1 MNASVTLYK
10 GKERKE
16 GIHAVDVDGWL
27 KEGWK
32 LEADPTERGVNEELV
47 KDVLP
52 LTQAVAPK
60 SEKKALKL
68 EKDVTAN
75 DR

>member
-1 MNASVTLYK
+1 MKAVVTLYK
-10 GKERKE
+10 GKETRE
-16 GIHAVDVDGWL
+16 IHAVDVDAWL

-32 LEADPTERGVNEELV
+32 LEADLTERGINEELV

-52 LTQAVAPK
+52 LSQTAAPK
-60 SEKKALKL
+60 SEKKTLKL

>member
-1 MNASVTLYK
+1 MKAVVTLYK
-10 GKERKE
+10 GKETRE
-16 GIHAVDVDGWL
+16 VHAVDVDAWL

-60 SEKKALKL
+60 SEKKTLKL

>member
-1 MNASVTLYK
+1 MKAVITIFK
-10 GKERKE
+10 GKETKE
-16 GIHAVDVDGWL
+16 VHAVDVDAWL

-32 LEADPTERGVNEELV
+32 LEPDPTERGVNEELV

-52 LTQAVAPK
+52 LTEAVQQPK
-60 SEKKALKL
+60 SERKTLKL
-68 EKDVTAN
+68 EKDITAN